1 MKSIFFVH
9 GDKGG
14 VGKTEVAK
22 RIAAVMIQEQS
33 PITLIDGDNKN
44 PGLHAAFKND
54 GGDVRC
60 INVMKPAGLDELF
73 EVIADSPGDVL
84 IDLPARGS
92 DVTARLAAGG
102 ASEDGFDLSLLVQEI
117 GAEIYIIFV
126 IDQTRAPVVALKDEL
141 ANLPAD
147 AKWIIVKNH
156 REEREFD
163 LFEGS
168 KVKRDLDERGA
179 PVIDMIRLDPKVCS
193 IMENNALNLVTAQTS
208 DALSMLQKIR
218 AKSALRSWSEQ
229 MKKAGLLK

>member
-1 MKSIFFVH
+1 MKRIFFVH

-22 RIAAVMIQEQS
+22 RIAAVMIQEQH

-44 PGLHAAFKND
+44 PGLHAAFRAD

-60 INVMKPAGLDELF
+60 INVMAPTGLDALF
-73 EVIADSPGDVL
+73 DAIAESPGDVL

-92 DVTARLAAGG
+92 DVTARLATGG
-102 ASEDGFDLSLLVQEI
+102 ASEDGFDLSLLVEEI

-141 ANLPAD
+141 ATLPAA

-168 KVKRDLDERGA
+168 RVKRDLDERGA
-179 PVIDMIRLDPKVCS
+179 PVIDMIRLDPRVGD
-193 IMENNALNLVTAQTS
+193 ILENKGLNLLTS
-208 DALSMLQKIR
+208 QASDDLSMLQKMR
-218 AKSALRSWSEQ
+218 AKAALRSWSEQ
-229 MKKAGLLK
+229 MKRAGLIE